1 MFVHIRRHQKWLW
14 IFISAAVIISFV
26 WYFNPNQ
33 QMGGGGAGGGDARSM
48 VGTMYGDPI
57 TMGQYN
63 DAQKEAIL
71 HYFFSNGSWPE
82 NDEFSRQ
89 MRPIERETRN
99 RLFLARKLKD
109 YEIVV
114 NDKAAADWIMTA
126 FRDPQTKQYQYAFVQ
141 RFLEN
146 IRGRGLKETDFER
159 YVRNQVGIQHL
170 AAVAGAPGKFVT
182 PQAAERS
189 LRESQEKIDT
199 KVVFFSLSNYL
210 AKVQVTPEAIGNY
223 YTNASSRYRLPE
235 RVQLSY
241 VAFPASN
248 YFAQADQMMAAET
261 NLNQQI
267 DAIYLQRGPQFY
279 ADLSGQPLTP
289 EAAKERIRE
298 ELRKNTALREA
309 MKAAYA
315 FAGGLE
321 NVEIN
326 PANPNPAEPLENLAA
341 SKGLTAQ
348 LTEPFS
354 QFQGPQSLQLPDQF
368 TQIAFQLGPDT
379 PIVQEPVQG
388 EDAIYVVAF
397 KRRLQSELQPLE
409 AIQAKVTEDYRQNEG
424 MRLVREAAGAFA
436 AAATNALASGGQI
449 EPVAQQHNV
458 TVTDLPPFVGE
469 GREPIENLPPGIDP
483 GSLRSAVSELSAG
496 ELSSYRPT
504 QSGAFV
510 ALVEKIIPATDEEVK
525 KELPQYVQDLRRRSA
540 AEAFNDWFATEM
552 QLAQLSIPGDGL
564 EKETA
569 TQ

>member
-1 MFVHIRRHQKWLW
+1 MFAHIRRHQKWLW

-48 VGTMYGDPI
+48 VGTIYGDPI

-82 NDEFSRQ
+82 NDDFARQ

-159 YVRNQVGIQHL
+159 YVKNQVGIQHL
-170 AAVAGAPGKFVT
+170 AAVAGAPGKFIT

-189 LRESQEKIDT
+189 LRESQKKIDT

-210 AKVQVTPEAIGNY
+210 AKVQITPEAIGNY

-241 VAFPASN
+241 VAFAASN
-248 YFAQADQMMAAET
+248 YFAQADQLMAAET

-309 MKAAYA
+309 AKAAYA

-348 LTEPFS
+348 VTEPFS
-354 QFQGPQSLQLPDQF
+354 QFQGPQSLQVPDQF
-368 TQIAFQLGPDT
+368 AETAFQLSPES
-379 PIVQEPVQG
+379 PIVQEPVPG
-388 EDAIYVVAF
+388 EEAVYVFAF
-397 KRRLQSELQPLE
+397 KRRYPSELQSLE
-409 AIQAKVTEDYRQNEG
+409 SIQAKVTEDYRQNEG
-424 MRLVREAAGAFA
+424 MRLVREAATAFV
-436 AAATNALASGGQI
+436 AAATNALATGGQI
-449 EPVAQQHNV
+449 EAVAQQQNV
-458 TVTDLPPFVGE
+458 TVADLPPFVGE
-469 GREPIENLPPGIDP
+469 GRDPIENLPTGIDV
-483 GSLRSAVSELSAG
+483 GSLRSAVSDLRAG

-510 ALVEKIIPATDEEVK
+510 ALVEKIIPATDEEVR

-540 AEAFNDWFATEM
+540 AEAFNDWFSTEM